1 MHGTSCHILSYI
13 VILKM
18 YAENNFNRLRVKD
31 IRLIEDCSYR
41 TALRRM
47 KELKGNAKFVTVGD
61 YKEKFYKQKEN

>member
-1 MHGTSCHILSYI
+1 
-13 VILKM
+13 M